1 MPVFSVED
9 RQRVHDRVLELAAED
24 DRIVAGAVV
33 GSLSDGGDRWSDL
46 DLTFALADGLPSAE
60 VLAEWTRRLE
70 A

>member
-24 DRIVAGAVV
+24 ERVVAGAVV
-33 GSLSDGGDRWSDL
+33 GSLADGGDRWSHL
-46 DLTFALADGLPSAE
+46 DLTFALADGLPSAD
-60 VLAEWTRRLE
+60 VLDEWTRRLE